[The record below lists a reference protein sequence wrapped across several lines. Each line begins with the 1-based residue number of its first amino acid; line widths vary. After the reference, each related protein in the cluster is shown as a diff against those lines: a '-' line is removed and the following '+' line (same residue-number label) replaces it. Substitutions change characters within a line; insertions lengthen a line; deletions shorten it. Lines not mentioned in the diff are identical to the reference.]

1 MAMKIETRAYGPI
14 ADDRIQSM
22 INAGLTSGEA
32 KAAKRGL
39 QMLRGEFHTH
49 FCMPTGYY
57 ESQVHVETEAGGYK
71 LTDGGVIYGWWLEG
85 VGSRNATTRFKGY
98 SIFRR
103 VGQAL
108 EPEAVR
114 IIEDEIA
121 IRIKGA

>member
-1 MAMKIETRAYGPI
+1 MASKIEFKAYGPI

-22 INAGLTSGEA
+22 INAGLTAGEA

-39 QMLRGEFHTH
+39 QMLRGEFHSN
-49 FCMPTGYY
+49 FKNPTGHY
-57 ESQVHVETEAGGYK
+57 ESVVGIDTAPGGYK
-71 LTDGGVIYGWWLEG
+71 LTDHGEIYGWWLEG
-85 VGSRNATTRFKGY
+85 VGSRNATSRFKGY

-108 EPEAVR
+108 GPEAVN

-121 IRIKGA
+121 IRIGGE

>member
-1 MAMKIETRAYGPI
+1 MPYKIEVTKHGPI

-22 INAGLTSGEA
+22 INAGLTAGEA

-49 FCMPTGYY
+49 FRNPTGYY

-108 EPEAVR
+108 EPEAVFVTAQ
-114 IIEDEIA
+114 EIA
-121 IRIKGA
+121 LRIGGQ

>member
-1 MAMKIETRAYGPI
+1 MSIRIETHAHGPI
-14 ADDRIQSM
+14 ADDRIQSL

-32 KAAKRGL
+32 KSARRGL

-49 FCMPTGYY
+49 FRMPTEYY
-57 ESQVHVETEAGGYK
+57 ESRVGIDTEPGGYK
-71 LTDGGVIYGWWLEG
+71 LTDHGVIYGWWLEG

-103 VGQAL
+103 VAQAL

-114 IIEDEIA
+114 TIEDEIA